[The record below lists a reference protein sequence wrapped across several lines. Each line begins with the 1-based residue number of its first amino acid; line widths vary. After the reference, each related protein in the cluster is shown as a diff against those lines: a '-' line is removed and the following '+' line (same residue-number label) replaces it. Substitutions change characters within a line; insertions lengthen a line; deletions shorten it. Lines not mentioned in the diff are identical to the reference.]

1 MEEQIRIAAFNWL
14 EQQTAIHGD
23 VLPYHLLMQGFI
35 YQDQR
40 VTIIGQQGIWNVFCK
55 LFFPVFA
62 NFPCNN
68 PAREFMRS
76 LSSMIS

>member
-40 VTIIGQQGIWNVFCK
+40 VTIIGQQGVYGK
-55 LFFPVFA
+55 LEV
-62 NFPCNN
+62 
-68 PAREFMRS
+68 
-76 LSSMIS
+76 

>member
-40 VTIIGQQGIWNVFCK
+40 VTIIGQQGIWKPKQFRQIY
-55 LFFPVFA
+55 PV
-62 NFPCNN
+62 C
-68 PAREFMRS
+68 S
-76 LSSMIS
+76 W